1 MIKTVVQFLNH
12 TPPFNPG
19 YLEHLNGS
27 EMSVG
32 MVLGSQ
38 LSLLQDWH
46 QQGFLW
52 LFLGSMILSPSPVLT
67 MIYWPGVDTDPTQD
81 NQNLHL
87 GFSKLDSRED
97 SVPPS
102 DGGNLWVLDSGAF
115 WAVLCI
121 MWRWSVCEREW
132 ASLVKESQS
141 HVAFNP
147 NFKLFLHLCPCIWLW
162 SNIFVQLC
170 YFQPRKS

>member
-1 MIKTVVQFLNH
+1 MGQRCLLGWFLAPSFLFSRTGTNKGSCGFWSYLLPQF
-12 TPPFNPG
+12 
-19 YLEHLNGS
+19 
-27 EMSVG
+27 
-32 MVLGSQ
+32 
-38 LSLLQDWH
+38 SLWFIGL
-46 QQGFLW
+46 
-52 LFLGSMILSPSPVLT
+52 
-67 MIYWPGVDTDPTQD
+67 GVDTDPTQD